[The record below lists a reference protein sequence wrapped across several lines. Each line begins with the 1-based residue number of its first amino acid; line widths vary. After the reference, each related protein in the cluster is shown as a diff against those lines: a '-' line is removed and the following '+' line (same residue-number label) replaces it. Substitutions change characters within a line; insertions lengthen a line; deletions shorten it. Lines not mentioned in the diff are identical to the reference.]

1 MKITDIQNKQLVKP
15 NKFGFGNDFKAGI
28 HLGACHNPLMITSPW
43 NSSAYTEILGISSK
57 VPVINSLQTKKALV
71 QAFHLII
78 SILKRKG
85 NILIVNTKNSAHFS
99 RCNQFITSYESE
111 HISKHEKF
119 ESRHLLCLNHERIAL
134 CLDKWIPGTLT
145 NFKQVSKSIYSYV
158 KFAEIF
164 KLNGSEVLDSSN
176 EILNFPRYYA
186 TSRNYRGYVANKSL
200 NSTDDFSH
208 FNNKLIKIYYES
220 EKKENK
226 SFKDLV
232 FFYKMNS
239 NTINKELNDNL
250 NIEADIKSKMSLPL
264 NGRPDLVI
272 LLNPDKNKNVV
283 AEANKLHIPVMA
295 LTNTQ
300 TQVKGIDYPILCN
313 SSVDFNYYF
322 FKKLIKLCSIYN

>member
-1 MKITDIQNKQLVKP
+1 MKITNSQNKQLVKP

-28 HLGACHNPLMITSPW
+28 QIGACHNPLMITSPW

-119 ESRHLLCLNHERIAL
+119 DSRNLLCLNHERIAL

-158 KFAEIF
+158 KFVEIF
-164 KLNGSEVLDSSN
+164 KLNGSEVLDHSN

-200 NSTDDFSH
+200 NSNENFSN
-208 FNNKLIKIYYES
+208 FNNKLLKIHYEV
-220 EKKENK
+220 EKDK
-226 SFKDLV
+226 SQDLV
-232 FFYKMNS
+232 LSYKMNS
-239 NTINKELNDNL
+239 NTHSKELNDNL
-250 NIEADIKSKMSLPL
+250 TLEANIKSKMSLPL

-272 LLNPDKNKNVV
+272 VLNPDKNRNVV

-300 TQVKGIDYPILCN
+300 TQIREIDYPILCN

>member
-1 MKITDIQNKQLVKP
+1 MKITNIQNKQLVKP
-15 NKFGFGNDFKAGI
+15 NKFGFGYDFKKGI
-28 HLGACHNPLMITSPW
+28 QIGACHNPLMITSPW

-71 QAFHLII
+71 QAFYLII

-111 HISKHEKF
+111 QISKHEKF
-119 ESRHLLCLNHERIAL
+119 NSRNLLYLNHERVAL

-164 KLNGSEVLDSSN
+164 KLNGSEVLDHSN

-200 NSTDDFSH
+200 NSNEKFSG
-208 FNNKLIKIYYES
+208 FNNKLLKIYYES
-220 EKKENK
+220 NK
-226 SFKDLV
+226 QKSQDFDFV
-232 FFYKMNS
+232 FSYKINS
-239 NTINKELNDNL
+239 NVKNKESNDNL
-250 NIEADIKSKMSLPL
+250 AFEASINSKMSLPL

-272 LLNPDKNKNVV
+272 VLNPDKNRNVI

-300 TQVKGIDYPILCN
+300 TQIREIDYPILCN

>member
-15 NKFGFGNDFKAGI
+15 NNFGFGSDFKAGI
-28 HLGACHNPLMITSPW
+28 QLGACHNPLMITSPW
-43 NSSAYTEILGISSK
+43 NNAAYTEILGISSN

-99 RCNQFITSYESE
+99 SCNQFITSYESE
-111 HISKHEKF
+111 HISKHEQFKA
-119 ESRHLLCLNHERIAL
+119 RHLLCLNHDRIAL

-164 KLNGSEVLDSSN
+164 KLKGSEVLDHSN

-200 NSTDDFSH
+200 NPADEIRSRL
-208 FNNKLIKIYYES
+208 NNKVLKIYYES
-220 EKKENK
+220 EG
-226 SFKDLV
+226 KDV
-232 FFYKMNS
+232 VISHKIHSGF
-239 NTINKELNDNL
+239 INKELKHNL
-250 NIEADIKSKMSLPL
+250 NKKAGIKSKMSLPL

-272 LLNPDKNKNVV
+272 LLNPDTNKNVV

-300 TQVKGIDYPILCN
+300 THIKGIDYPILCN
-313 SSVDFNYYF
+313 PSVDFNYYF

>member
-15 NKFGFGNDFKAGI
+15 NTFGFGNDFKAGI
-28 HLGACHNPLMITSPW
+28 QLGACHNPLMITSPW
-43 NSSAYTEILGISSK
+43 NSSAYADILGISSK

-119 ESRHLLCLNHERIAL
+119 ESRNLLCLNHERIAL

-164 KLNGSEVLDSSN
+164 KLNGSEVLDHSN

-200 NSTDDFSH
+200 KSTESSSSFD
-208 FNNKLIKIYYES
+208 NKLVKIYYES
-220 EKKENK
+220 ENKTSKDFVFSYKINSDNQNK
-226 SFKDLV
+226 SVHL
-232 FFYKMNS
+232 
-239 NTINKELNDNL
+239 NT
-250 NIEADIKSKMSLPL
+250 EADIKSKMSLPL

-272 LLNPDKNKNVV
+272 LLNPDKNRNVI